1 MFGFNIRGQ
10 GVFEGEKGIPG
21 KGTEDK
27 PTFHLTARVEKIVS
41 SPSQSLVNMAH
52 LQGKPGRYGDPPLL
66 VSAPPLHTLSMRCA
80 GMRGSEWKRVEVFH
94 GGCSTTPSD
103 AIDLNGRRDR
113 SKQPVPVVRI
123 DQRRGGCI

>member
-52 LQGKPGRYGDPPLL
+52 LQGKLGRYGDPPLL
-66 VSAPPLHTLSMRCA
+66 VSAPHLTHPEYEVCGDA
-80 GMRGSEWKRVEVFH
+80 GVRVEE
-94 GGCSTTPSD
+94 GGGLPWG
-103 AIDLNGRRDR
+103 L
-113 SKQPVPVVRI
+113 
-123 DQRRGGCI
+123 